1 MSSGII
7 ALVGGAEW
15 NSECDFDSYL
25 LEASGGKDVSV
36 LPTAAAYERPELAV
50 QHAESWFKTLGA
62 KVNPIMVLTRSESD
76 DDEFARQIEN
86 SSFIYLA
93 GGSPMHLFSVLDDS
107 KCFDAIVG
115 ALKKGAVLAGS
126 SAGAMVLGDPMVDP
140 RGGGLTVGLG
150 LIKNLAV
157 LPHFSSSSNDLKHRV
172 LTLAEPDVV
181 IAGID
186 EQTALIYS
194 SNDTWFQMG
203 SGSIHLIRQEKE
215 MSISQ
220 LPALVSVS
228 LAE

>member
-1 MSSGII
+1 MSAGII

-15 NSECDFDSYL
+15 NSGCDFDSYL
-25 LEASGGKDVSV
+25 LEASGGADVSI

-76 DDEFARQIEN
+76 DEGYARQIEN
-86 SSFIYLA
+86 SSFIYLS

-107 KCFDAIVG
+107 KCYGAILE

-150 LIKNLAV
+150 LVKNLAV
-157 LPHFSSSSNDLKHRV
+157 LPHYSSSSNDLKQRV

-181 IAGID
+181 VAGID

-194 SNDTWFQMG
+194 SDGTWSGMG
-203 SGSIHLIRQEKE
+203 KGSVHLIRQETE
-215 MSISQ
+215 LPISQ
-220 LPALVSVS
+220 LSAAVSVS
-228 LAE
+228 LI